1 MPRLLFLLNTGG
13 DRIVDNRIYSAQ
25 QPIQPVQTSLFKPR
39 TAGTAN
45 SVGSFDQV
53 LNQTLGGVK
62 FSQHASQRLQT
73 RNINL
78 SNDQMNQLKSAVDK
92 AAQKGARES
101 LILMNNDLALV
112 VSVTNRTVIT
122 AMDGA
127 SIRDNVFTNIDSA
140 VIV

>member
-1 MPRLLFLLNTGG
+1 MTE
-13 DRIVDNRIYSAQ
+13 NRVYFSN
-25 QPIQPVQTSLFKPR
+25 QPIQPIQSPMVKPR
-39 TAGTAN
+39 SAGMAN
-45 SVGSFDQV
+45 TIGNFDQV
-53 LNQTLGGVK
+53 LNQTMGGVK

-78 SNDQMNQLKSAVDK
+78 SNEQMNQLKSAVDK

-122 AMDGA
+122 AMDGS